1 MVYNI
6 GHHVNRIYYAW
17 IIKWWSK
24 LKKASRKKRER
35 EIRRKDIID
44 AAEMLFFNKGYEN
57 VSMHEIA
64 LEAEMAR
71 GTLYQYFKNK
81 NDIYAA
87 IAIRA
92 AEILANMFQEVA
104 DDQTGIEKIRSLS
117 MTYYQF
123 YKEYTGYYKAYYH
136 SGVFDYHSTP
146 QMEKLKKIRKRNYQF
161 VVDALKEG
169 VADATIRNDIDPV
182 TTTLIMLSMSN
193 NVNNI
198 IPVTQMYMDEYGLTQ
213 DELFESNLELV
224 LRSIE
229 NGEKHQKNNS
239 GD

>member
-1 MVYNI
+1 
-6 GHHVNRIYYAW
+6 
-17 IIKWWSK
+17 
-24 LKKASRKKRER
+24 LKKANRKERER

-57 VSMHEIA
+57 VSMNDIA
-64 LEAEMAR
+64 QEAEMAR

-92 AEILANMFQEVA
+92 ALILADMFKDVA
-104 DDQTGIEKIRSLS
+104 KDQTGIEKIKSLS
-117 MTYYQF
+117 HTYYEF
-123 YKEYTGYYKAYYH
+123 YKKHTGYYHAYYH
-136 SGVFDYHSTP
+136 SGVFNYQSTP
-146 QMEKLKKIRKRNYQF
+146 QMERLKKIRKKNYQF

-169 VADATIRNDIDPV
+169 IADETIRHDIDPV
-182 TTTLIMLSMSN
+182 ATTLIMLSMSN

-229 NGEKHQKNNS
+229 NGEKIPK
-239 GD
+239 